1 MALIPLRFSLL
12 GLPVRPPP
20 LLHCAKY
27 VLRCPIPW
35 VVLFTWLRTRKI
47 KMACAVCASTVLAE
61 ASCAGRADANT
72 VCAACGMKVVEPPF
86 EDCDYFDL
94 IMRLG
99 RPKSHDKSRRRIVSE
114 DW

>member
-1 MALIPLRFSLL
+1 MGYRSAQSSRHI
-12 GLPVRPPP
+12 VRNVPNRQNENDGGH
-20 LLHCAKY
+20 LEL
-27 VLRCPIPW
+27 
-35 VVLFTWLRTRKI
+35 
-47 KMACAVCASTVLAE
+47 CAVCE
-61 ASCAGRADANT
+61 AVVAGWTEGNT